1 MLNIHKESE
10 NDYFL
15 SALNLKETVAA
26 DGYFVPTCRFNQ
38 LKSCTSDQALACQS
52 NGKTLLSTWWNFL
65 SLAFRHGLSDMVFHI
80 SNSGAMKATFFHRN
94 GEIIPLPPL
103 PRRLA
108 AEAPALRQKLDR
120 NDNICDNDQ
129 MIKQA
134 PINSINLK
142 HVFN

>member
-26 DGYFVPTCRFNQ
+26 DGYFVPACRFNQ

-120 NDNICDNDQ
+120 NLTETTTFVT
-129 MIKQA
+129 MIK
-134 PINSINLK
+134 
-142 HVFN
+142 

>member
-10 NDYFL
+10 SDYFL
-15 SALNLKETVAA
+15 YALNLKETVAA
-26 DGYFVPTCRFNQ
+26 DGYFVPACRFNQ

-52 NGKTLLSTWWNFL
+52 NGKTLLSTWWNFP

-80 SNSGAMKATFFHRN
+80 STKFLSFQFRCAIKATFFHRN

-120 NDNICDNDQ
+120 NLTETTTFVT
-129 MIKQA
+129 MIK
-134 PINSINLK
+134 
-142 HVFN
+142 